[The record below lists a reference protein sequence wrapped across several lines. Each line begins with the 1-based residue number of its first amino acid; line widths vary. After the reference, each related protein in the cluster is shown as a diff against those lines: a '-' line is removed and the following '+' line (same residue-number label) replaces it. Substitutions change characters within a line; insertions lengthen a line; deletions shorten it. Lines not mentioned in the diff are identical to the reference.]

1 MFLFSVE
8 AIKQGKVSEQTVRE
22 RVSPL
27 FYTRMRLGEF
37 DPSSMNPYSTLSS
50 ADVET
55 PAHKQLALQAA
66 MKSFV
71 LLKNDGLLPLSGPF
85 KTIGVRNS
93 FSNIHFFKLSSLFWV
108 SVAFELTT
116 TPQDEIYNKK

>member
-71 LLKNDGLLPLSGPF
+71 LLKNDGLLPLSGPL

-93 FSNIHFFKLSSLFWV
+93 FSHIHFLSFLHYFG
-108 SVAFELTT
+108 FL
-116 TPQDEIYNKK
+116 